1 MVDAKNYVLAA
12 ELYLNDARNLMKN
25 GGHPASIIAQCWLS
39 VAECAKALLV
49 RKGQTKI
56 YDHNKRDG
64 ELLAKLYPEQTE
76 MLGIY
81 NDIRRVHRDTYDSPL
96 HLTNRDAEL
105 VLEDAEK
112 MLKLVKE
119 LLI

>member
-12 ELYLNDARNLMKN
+12 ELYLDDARNLMKN

-39 VAECAKALLV
+39 VAECVKALLV

-56 YDHNKRDG
+56 YDHKRDG

-81 NDIRRVHRDTYDSPL
+81 NDIKRMHRDTYDSPL
-96 HLTNRDAEL
+96 NLTQRDAEL

-112 MLKLVKE
+112 MRKLLK
-119 LLI
+119 

>member
-1 MVDAKNYVLAA
+1 MVDPQSYVSAA
-12 ELYLNDARNLMKN
+12 ELYLNDAVKLAKA

-39 VAECAKALLV
+39 VAECAKALLT

-56 YDHNKRDG
+56 YEHKTDG
-64 ELLAKLYPEQTE
+64 DLLLRLYPEQAE
-76 MLGIY
+76 IIGIY
-81 NDIRRVHRDTYDSPL
+81 NDMRRIHRDTYDSPL
-96 HLTNRDAEL
+96 NLTNRDAEL
-105 VLEDAEK
+105 VLEDAER

>member
-12 ELYLNDARNLMKN
+12 ELYLDDARNLMKN
-25 GGHPASIIAQCWLS
+25 GGHPASVIAQCWLS
-39 VAECAKALLV
+39 VAECVKALLV
-49 RKGQTKI
+49 SKGQTKI
-56 YDHNKRDG
+56 YDHKMDG
-64 ELLAKLYPEQTE
+64 EQIARLYPEQGE
-76 MLGIY
+76 ILGIY

-96 HLTNRDAEL
+96 HLTQKDAEL

-112 MLKLVKE
+112 MQKLVRAL